1 MGVRFTPDQQQ
12 VIDARD
18 CNLLVAAAAGSGKTA
33 VLVERIIKMLTQ
45 DQPPVSVDELLVVTF
60 TDAAAGEM
68 KERVRNAIEKALE
81 QDPENEHLQRQT
93 SLIHSAQI
101 MTTHS
106 FCLSVIKEYFHVI
119 DLDPGYRTGEDGEM
133 RLLQHDVLDA
143 LLERYYEEGK
153 PEFLDFVESYADGRD
168 DKTIEERILQLYRYS
183 QSYAQPAK
191 WLQECVQN
199 YTFSGEETLEELTF
213 VRELLA
219 YAKRYLED
227 LQQLARQLL
236 ELCREPGGPYMYQEA
251 VLDDCAIL
259 GELLSCETYAAMQGK
274 LRQLSF
280 SKLAR
285 CTDKE
290 IDEDLKEKV
299 KKGRDEIKKE
309 IGKLMQTYFAQSPEA
324 LEWYMG
330 MAAPHMAMLAELT
343 EAFMEDFARKK
354 RSKNLIDFHDMEH
367 LALQILTEEQDGIL
381 KPSAVA
387 KVYQD
392 RYREIMIDEYQD
404 SNFVQET
411 LLRSVSKCDR
421 GNPNIFMVG
430 DVKQSIYRFRLA
442 RPELFMEKYNTYGQQ
457 GAKERRIDL
466 HQNFRS
472 RREVLD
478 STNYFFRQC
487 MTEEFGGIEYDEKAA
502 LYVGASYP
510 EYEGNETEILVLEK
524 SQFQSEDTLEA
535 EALAV
540 ADRIQDLVEH
550 HQVVDKGTGQLRPV
564 TYNDIVILI
573 RSLKGNGEK
582 IAAILNGKGI
592 PTYVSSKT
600 GYFQTTE
607 IQLLM
612 DFLRVL
618 DNPQQDIPL
627 AAVLTGPMVG
637 LTSKELAILKCQS
650 EGRDFYTRLKEYWE
664 QGEDG
669 ILREKVEAFFVLLHR
684 YRRKTAYL
692 SIYDLLCEILEKTG
706 YGDYI
711 EAMPGGEQ
719 RKANLQ
725 MLLEKAKDFE
735 KTSYKGLFHFV
746 RYMEQLQKYEVD
758 YGEANIQDGQQQVVR
773 LMTIH
778 KSKGLEFPVVFV
790 MHMGHQFSSREM
802 KDNVV
807 IHPTLGVGLDAI
819 DAEKRSKSET
829 ALKAVICKRLQ
840 MDAVAE
846 EMRILYVAMTR
857 AKEKLILVG
866 CQNQFIRCLEKWGET
881 YQKRK
886 DPTLTYRG
894 ISEAKSYFDW
904 ILPAAYRNHA
914 MADFL
919 NGQEMEAP
927 FTNACYQEEAYLK
940 VRYVQA
946 EDLGVLELG
955 QELKKNYLQQ
965 ELEDFDTTLVYE
977 EDTRKRMEEQF
988 SYQYPYAASVK
999 LYQTMSVSELK
1010 KRAYEEMQEAE
1021 MFPEEEVVPYLPQFL
1036 KEKGELTGAMRGSAY
1051 HRVMELLD
1059 FTKEYDVASL
1069 QQEIGRQIQEGLLEE
1084 EMGKTVWPG
1093 DLLDFWKQ
1101 SLRQRMTKAARA
1113 GTLHREQPF
1122 VLGVDS
1128 STIEADSSKEDLVLV
1143 EGIIDVWW
1151 EEDDGLVVMDYKTDR
1166 VQKPQALLDRYQ
1178 AQLRYYAE
1186 ALERLTGKK
1195 VKEAWIYSFCLKEE
1209 ILVP

>member
-45 DQPPVSVDELLVVTF
+45 EEPPVSVEELLVVTF

-101 MTTHS
+101 MTIHS

-119 DLDPGYRTGEDGEM
+119 DLDPGYRTGEEGEM

-168 DKTIEERILQLYRYS
+168 DKSIEERILQLYRYS
-183 QSYAQPAK
+183 QSYAQPDK
-191 WLQECVQN
+191 WLQDCVRK
-199 YTFSGEETLEELTF
+199 YTFSKDADSNGAAF
-213 VRELLA
+213 IRELMD
-219 YAKRYLED
+219 YARRYLED
-227 LQQLARQLL
+227 LEQFAKQLL
-236 ELCREPGGPYMYQEA
+236 ETCREPGGPYMYQEA
-251 VLDDCAIL
+251 VLADCGAL
-259 GELLSCETYAAMQGK
+259 GELLSCETYETMQRK
-274 LRQLSF
+274 LEQLSF
-280 SKLAR
+280 EKLAR

-290 IDEDLKEKV
+290 IDESLKEKV
-299 KKGRDEIKKE
+299 KKGREEIKKE
-309 IGKLMQTYFAQSPEA
+309 VGKLKNTYFAQSPEV
-324 LEWYMG
+324 LGWYMR

-343 EAFMEDFARKK
+343 EAFMEDFAQKK

-367 LALQILTEEQDGIL
+367 LALQILTEEKDGIL
-381 KPSAVA
+381 EPSAVA

-442 RPELFMEKYNTYGQQ
+442 RPELFMDKYNTYGGE

-510 EYEGNETEILVLEK
+510 EKEGNETEILVLEK
-524 SQFQSEDTLEA
+524 SQFQSGDTLEA

-540 ADRIQDLVEH
+540 ADRIRDLVEH
-550 HQVVDKGTGQLRPV
+550 HQVVDKETGTLRPV

-618 DNPQQDIPL
+618 DNPRQDIPL
-627 AAVLTGPMVG
+627 VAVLTGPMVG
-637 LTSKELAILKCQS
+637 LTSEELAILKCQS
-650 EGRDFYTRLKEYWE
+650 DGRDFYTRLKSYLE
-664 QGEDG
+664 QGEEE
-669 ILREKVEAFFVLLHR
+669 ILRRKVEAFFALLQR

-692 SIYDLLCEILEKTG
+692 SIYDLLSEVIEKTG
-706 YGDYI
+706 YGNYI

-719 RKANLQ
+719 RQANLR

-735 KTSYKGLFHFV
+735 KTSYKGLLHFV

-790 MHMGHQFSSREM
+790 MHMGHQFSAREM
-802 KDNVV
+802 QDGVV

-829 ALKAVICKRLQ
+829 ALKTVIRKRLQ

-866 CQNQFIRCLEKWGET
+866 CQNQFLRSLEKWEET

-886 DPTLTYRG
+886 ETTLTYRG

-914 MADFL
+914 MAEFL
-919 NGQEMEAP
+919 NAQEMEVP

-946 EDLGVLELG
+946 EDLGALELG
-955 QELKKNYLQQ
+955 QELEKNYLRR
-965 ELEDFDTTLVYE
+965 ELEGFDTATVYE
-977 EDTRKRMEEQF
+977 EEIRRRMEEQF
-988 SYQYPYAASVK
+988 SYQYPYETSVK

-1010 KRAYEEMQEAE
+1010 KRAYEEIQEAE

-1036 KEKGELTGAMRGSAY
+1036 KEKGELSGAMRGSAY

-1059 FTKEYDVASL
+1059 FAKEYDKAAM
-1069 QQEIGRQIQEGLLEE
+1069 QAEIHRQVQAGLLEE
-1084 EMGKTVWPG
+1084 EMGKAVWPG
-1093 DLLDFWKQ
+1093 DILEFWGQ
-1101 SLRQRMTKAARA
+1101 SLRQRMLKAAEA
-1113 GTLHREQPF
+1113 GSLHREQPF

-1128 STIEADSSKEDLVLV
+1128 STIEAGSPKEDLVLV

-1166 VQKPQALLDRYQ
+1166 VTERKALIDRYQ

-1186 ALERLTGKK
+1186 ALERLTGKR